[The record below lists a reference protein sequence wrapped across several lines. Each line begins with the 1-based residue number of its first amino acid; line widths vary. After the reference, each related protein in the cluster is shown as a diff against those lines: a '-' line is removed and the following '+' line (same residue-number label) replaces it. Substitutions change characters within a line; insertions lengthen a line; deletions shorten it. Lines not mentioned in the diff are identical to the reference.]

1 MDYSEVTPST
11 ITGLQLEDMKSTSRR
26 HRCVMWQRGE
36 RWQADEEEARRS
48 FISLDTSPT
57 FEALFTQ
64 NLSTWLRRGGSWRED
79 VCLCINTCG
88 EDFENFTSFYKL
100 VSLSPHML
108 YTCNNSMESWMGI
121 VYLKKIKSL
130 VVQNSPSYFENLQ
143 RISRSN
149 WWLSKKSEPPPKTT
163 TTGQVRS
170 HHNCI
175 Y

>member
-1 MDYSEVTPST
+1 
-11 ITGLQLEDMKSTSRR
+11 MKSTSRR

-64 NLSTWLRRGGSWRED
+64 NLSTRLRREEPRSWRED
-79 VCLCINTCG
+79 VRLCINTCG
-88 EDFENFTSFYKL
+88 EDLENFTSFYKL

-108 YTCNNSMESWMGI
+108 YTCNNGMERWMGI

-130 VVQNSPSYFENLQ
+130 VVQNSPSYFENLR

-149 WWLSKKSEPPPKTT
+149 WWLSKKSEPPPPQNNNNRPSTFT
-163 TTGQVRS
+163 PQLHLLGSRPCLGYNDSPV
-170 HHNCI
+170 
-175 Y
+175 